1 MAKEDFVEAAWHVVG
16 RKVSKARLLG
26 DIYETACS
34 SAALPAALDSPAI
47 AMFRL
52 VLAEA
57 RSLIQQR
64 NTIEAHAY
72 ELLREHPDYLLLR
85 QVPGIGPIH
94 ALTILAEAGDLRR
107 FRHHRQFLKFCGL
120 DLATHQ
126 SGHFAGKPACR
137 STATLACAEPFGW
150 PLRSQSVSAT
160 IACAIVSAGML
171 PKITRTRI
179 CDARQPSVSP
189 PRWLGLLTR

>member
-1 MAKEDFVEAAWHVVG
+1 
-16 RKVSKARLLG
+16 
-26 DIYETACS
+26 
-34 SAALPAALDSPAI
+34 LPVPLDSPAI

-57 RSLIQQR
+57 RGLIQQR
-64 NTIEAHAY
+64 NVIEAHAH
-72 ELLREHPDYLLLR
+72 ELLRDDPDYLRLR

-126 SGHFAGKPACR
+126 SGQCR
-137 STATLACAEPFGW
+137 G
-150 PLRSQSVSAT
+150 
-160 IACAIVSAGML
+160 
-171 PKITRTRI
+171 
-179 CDARQPSVSP
+179 
-189 PRWLGLLTR
+189 